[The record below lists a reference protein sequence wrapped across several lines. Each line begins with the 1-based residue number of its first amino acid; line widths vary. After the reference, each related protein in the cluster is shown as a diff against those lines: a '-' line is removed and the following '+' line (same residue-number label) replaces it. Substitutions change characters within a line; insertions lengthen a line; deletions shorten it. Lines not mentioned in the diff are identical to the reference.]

1 MTIAA
6 PTRQQALATLTAELA
21 AFQRLVATLNDGDWS
36 RPTASAGWTVR
47 DLVAHVAGQFEEQA
61 RFGTFRRRL
70 REAKR
75 RYPDRIALDAHNQFQ
90 IDELAG
96 LPTAEL
102 TAHLARH
109 VPLALTAIRRTPGL
123 VRRLPS
129 TLFFPEPPL
138 PDRRMSYLFDILTS
152 RDTWMHRLEIA
163 DATGRPFTVDDHD
176 TAVVEQVVR
185 DLARAWTGPAI
196 KLELTGTISGGWSL
210 GSNGKPESV
219 DGLVLMRHLSGRGGL
234 EPGHPLGNAR
244 VVF

>member
-1 MTIAA
+1 MQ
-6 PTRQQALATLTAELA
+6 TRQQALATLTAELE
-21 AFQRLVATLNDGDWS
+21 AFQHIVATLDDEDWA

-47 DLVAHVAGQFEEQA
+47 DMVAHVAGQFEEQA

-75 RYPDRIALDAHNQFQ
+75 RYPDRIVLDAHNQFQ

-96 LPTAEL
+96 MPAAEL

-109 VPLALTAIRRTPGL
+109 VPLALTAIRRVPGL

-129 TLFFPEPPL
+129 TMFFPEPPL

-176 TAVVEQVVR
+176 RAVVERVLF
-185 DLARAWTGPAI
+185 DLDRAWTGPGLTI
-196 KLELTGTISGGWSL
+196 ELTGDITGVWTL
-210 GSNGKPESV
+210 GNDEKQSV
-219 DGLVLMRHLSGRGGL
+219 DGLTLMRNLSGRGGL
-234 EPGHPLGNAR
+234 EPDHPLSDAR

>member
-1 MTIAA
+1 MQ
-6 PTRQQALATLTAELA
+6 TRQQALATLTAELD
-21 AFQRLVATLNDGDWS
+21 AFQHIVAALDGDDWS

-96 LPTAEL
+96 RPTAEL
-102 TAHLARH
+102 KAHLAEH
-109 VPLALTAIRRTPGL
+109 VPRALKAIRRAPWF
-123 VRRLPS
+123 VRRMPS
-129 TLFFPEPPL
+129 TIFFPEPPL
-138 PDRRMSYLFDILTS
+138 PDRRMSYLFDVLTS

-176 TAVVEQVVR
+176 LAVVEQVMR
-185 DLARAWTGPAI
+185 DLARAWTGPGL
-196 KLELTGTISGGWSL
+196 KVELTGDVAGVWTL
-210 GSNGKPESV
+210 GTDNCEIQSV
-219 DGLVLMRHLSGRGGL
+219 DGLALMRNLSGRGGL
-234 EPGHPLGNAR
+234 APGHPLSAAR

>member
-1 MTIAA
+1 MQ
-6 PTRQQALATLTAELA
+6 TRQQALATLTAELQ
-21 AFQRLVATLNDGDWS
+21 AFQQLVAALDDEDWS
-36 RPTASAGWTVR
+36 RPTASAGWTVK

-102 TAHLARH
+102 KANLARD
-109 VPLALTAIRRTPGL
+109 VPAALKAIGRTPWF

-129 TLFFPEPPL
+129 TIFFPEPPL
-138 PDRRMSYLFDILTS
+138 PDRRMSYLFDVLTS

-176 TAVVEQVVR
+176 LAVVDQVMA
-185 DLARAWTGPAI
+185 DLARAWSGPGLKI
-196 KLELTGTISGGWSL
+196 ELTGVVRGVWSL
-210 GSNGKPESV
+210 GSNPQTNSV
-219 DGLVLMRHLSGRGGL
+219 DGLALMRHLSGRGGL
-234 EPGHPLGNAR
+234 EEDHPLHDAR

>member
-1 MTIAA
+1 MIAP
-6 PTRQQALATLTAELA
+6 PTRQQALATLTAELS
-21 AFQRLVATLNDGDWS
+21 AFQRLVATLNDEDWS

-96 LPTAEL
+96 RPTAEL

-109 VPLALTAIRRTPGL
+109 VPLALRAIRRAPGL

-129 TLFFPEPPL
+129 TIFFPEPPL

-176 TAVVEQVVR
+176 TAVVEQVLR
-185 DLARAWTGPAI
+185 DLARAWTGPDI
-196 KLELTGTISGGWSL
+196 RLELTGAITGEWTLGG
-210 GSNGKPESV
+210 NGKPVSV

-234 EPGHPLGNAR
+234 EPDHPLSDAR